1 MTDRFNAL
9 SLSHR
14 FLAEH
19 VRPGDLCID
28 ATAGRGYD
36 TAYLAGLT
44 GETGRV
50 LAFDIQ
56 QEAVDSTNALLRKR
70 GLDRIAQVHLDSH
83 VNMERYAQPGTVR
96 CITFNFG
103 WLPAGDHSIF
113 AAADPRWGDEPL
125 HLLRQGQ
132 RIRRAGRPARL
143 SAHPGQQNLYRPA
156 ARLYQPPQQ
165 SASVCRNPERN
176 LNRFSQALQKL
187 QQFPVK
193 CGGLLGC
200 DRMGAA
206 GDNPQ
211 PCMGNR
217 PGNLFGVALPHRIMF
232 PGDHQRG
239 DTDCR

>member
-83 VNMERYAQPGTVR
+83 VNMERYAQPAFPDRAHSQLHAQKIARTCADQRRHTSPIQGTTAV
-96 CITFNFG
+96 
-103 WLPAGDHSIF
+103 
-113 AAADPRWGDEPL
+113 
-125 HLLRQGQ
+125 
-132 RIRRAGRPARL
+132 
-143 SAHPGQQNLYRPA
+143 
-156 ARLYQPPQQ
+156 
-165 SASVCRNPERN
+165 
-176 LNRFSQALQKL
+176 SQK
-187 QQFPVK
+187 
-193 CGGLLGC
+193 
-200 DRMGAA
+200 
-206 GDNPQ
+206 
-211 PCMGNR
+211 
-217 PGNLFGVALPHRIMF
+217 
-232 PGDHQRG
+232 
-239 DTDCR
+239 

>member
-83 VNMERYAQPGTVR
+83 VNMER
-96 CITFNFG
+96 
-103 WLPAGDHSIF
+103 
-113 AAADPRWGDEPL
+113 
-125 HLLRQGQ
+125 
-132 RIRRAGRPARL
+132 
-143 SAHPGQQNLYRPA
+143 
-156 ARLYQPPQQ
+156 
-165 SASVCRNPERN
+165 
-176 LNRFSQALQKL
+176 
-187 QQFPVK
+187 
-193 CGGLLGC
+193 
-200 DRMGAA
+200 AA
-206 GDNPQ
+206 GHCAVYHLQ
-211 PCMGNR
+211 LWMASRRGSQHLHPCGNEHPR
-217 PGNLFGVALPHRIMF
+217 
-232 PGDHQRG
+232 D
-239 DTDCR
+239 

>member
-70 GLDRIAQVHLDSH
+70 GLDRIAQAHLDSH

-113 AAADPRWGDEPL
+113 THAETSIPAIEAGLR
-125 HLLRQGQ
+125 LLTPDGVMSLC
-132 RIRRAGRPARL
+132 IYYGRD
-143 SAHPGQQNLYRPA
+143 SGFE
-156 ARLYQPPQQ
+156 
-165 SASVCRNPERN
+165 ERD
-176 LNRFSQALQKL
+176 A
-187 QQFPVK
+187 
-193 CGGLLGC
+193 LLGYLPTLDSKSC
-200 DRMGAA
+200 TVLLHDFI
-206 GDNPQ
+206 
-211 PCMGNR
+211 NR
-217 PGNLFGVALPHRIMF
+217 PNNPPLFAAILKGI
-232 PGDHQRG
+232 
-239 DTDCR
+239 

>member
-83 VNMERYAQPGTVR
+83 V
-96 CITFNFG
+96 
-103 WLPAGDHSIF
+103 
-113 AAADPRWGDEPL
+113 
-125 HLLRQGQ
+125 
-132 RIRRAGRPARL
+132 L
-143 SAHPGQQNLYRPA
+143 SLIH
-156 ARLYQPPQQ
+156 
-165 SASVCRNPERN
+165 
-176 LNRFSQALQKL
+176 
-187 QQFPVK
+187 
-193 CGGLLGC
+193 
-200 DRMGAA
+200 
-206 GDNPQ
+206 
-211 PCMGNR
+211 
-217 PGNLFGVALPHRIMF
+217 I
-232 PGDHQRG
+232 
-239 DTDCR
+239 